1 MALER
6 KYISGFTHSPTGEA
20 ILATI
25 FLRNFFS
32 KIEILPITE
41 FNEFEKNNDRM
52 HFLRKK
58 IIGWKTDL
66 DAKRNFYNK
75 QVDFVEEKIH
85 IRNL

>member
-1 MALER
+1 M
-6 KYISGFTHSPTGEA
+6 
-20 ILATI
+20 LAMI

-41 FNEFEKNNDRM
+41 FNEFEKNNERM

-58 IIGWKTDL
+58 LIGWKTDI
-66 DAKRNFYNK
+66 DAKREFYNK

-85 IRNL
+85 IKKL